1 MDIHQTEEEQVE
13 QLKKVWQEYG
23 NAIIAGLVL
32 GFGGFIGYGF
42 YKENKLA
49 DEELA
54 ANSYQQVIELAG
66 EGDEAF
72 QNKGNEF
79 ITANPESN
87 YAGLTALALAKDSA
101 EHKDWTQVEKY
112 LNTAIEKTQDKGIK
126 ALATL
131 RLARVQVQTEQYDAA
146 IATLSQTLPESYQ
159 ASIEEIKGDAY
170 LKQGNKDKARAAYQ
184 AALDASG
191 QAGNPVLQMK
201 LDDLAQTVVLTK

>member
-13 QLKKVWQEYG
+13 QIKKIWQEYG

-32 GFGGFIGYGF
+32 GFGGFIGYGY

-49 DEELA
+49 EEMLA
-54 ANSYQQVIELAG
+54 SDSYQQVIELAAEEG
-66 EGDEAF
+66 ETF
-72 QNKGNEF
+72 QSKGNEF
-79 ITANPESN
+79 INANPDSN

-112 LNTAIEKTQDKGIK
+112 LKTAIEKTTDKGIK

-131 RLARVQVQTEQYDAA
+131 RLAKVQVQTEQYDAA
-146 IATLSQTLPESYQ
+146 IATLSQTLPDSYK
-159 ASIEEIKGDAY
+159 ASVEEIKGDAY
-170 LKQGNKDKARAAYQ
+170 LRQGNKDKARAAYQ

-201 LDDLAQTVVLTK
+201 LDNLAQPVVLTQ